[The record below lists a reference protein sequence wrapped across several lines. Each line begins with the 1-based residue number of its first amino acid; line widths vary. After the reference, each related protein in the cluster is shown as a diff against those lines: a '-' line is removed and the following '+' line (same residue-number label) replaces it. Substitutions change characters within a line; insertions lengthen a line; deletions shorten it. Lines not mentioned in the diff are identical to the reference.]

1 MSGDKMNTQ
10 ERRRVVFDYTTF
22 LGASCNKK
30 WTFLEAMTS
39 FAPIFGTVWKDSIK
53 ELSSPEDRL
62 WEMALKSLST
72 RRSDEANLISL
83 VRLAKLEGIEELK
96 LVMPYALD
104 SEQIQLIQNKSQ
116 SLIKNTKPDEFLITL

>member
-1 MSGDKMNTQ
+1 MNTQ
-10 ERRRVVFDYTTF
+10 ERTRVVFDYTTF

-116 SLIKNTKPDEFLITL
+116 SLIKNTKPDEFIITL